1 MSNQGLYA
9 AGPKRTRHPQQVNG
23 LENTGLAATIAA
35 EKNIN
40 PRQVL
45 ERYLFDVPDIV
56 YLEAG

>member
-1 MSNQGLYA
+1 MSNQGLYTA
-9 AGPKRTRHPQQVNG
+9 APKRTRHPQQVNG
-23 LENTGLAATIAA
+23 LENTSFAATIAA